1 MEKVEASKKNLLER
15 WEKSINM
22 MQKRDSAVQTARER
36 LNSEGENNAL
46 LLNELSGLRG
56 EIRKEEEQTE
66 KLGAQA
72 TLVGKVKGNLEILFQ
87 ELRAEEEK
95 VAAQYASLRESL
107 GSTEAN
113 IRLSGQEL
121 RGVEEAMGLVEGS
134 IMKLHSEA
142 RRLSEAL
149 IDQKSEHTTIEKTAS
164 NLLKQAGRMNDEIE
178 EKEIEYENILNEVAR
193 ICIDQLNTKSQIEL
207 LRKKREEALA
217 EQNDKKYLVITYEV
231 QIKQGHDIN
240 EKKQHEVGRLNKL
253 HDELMG
259 RADEAGKNPEESKLA
274 GLVRES
280 EELEQRCAEFYREWI
295 RKQTVLVHQNNK
307 LQEVHLG
314 VVQLANRKMVMEQKK
329 HRLNDTYRN
338 FGREI
343 DDIRTSLKALQQ
355 HMNALNDSIADNSDR
370 KQQLENENLNLH
382 SEFVEKLKQM
392 EHEATKLEYNVD
404 LIREQ
409 KADLMSEIVECER
422 HILLW
427 ERKYQL
433 ESEMQDALDPNV
445 GQSELEELKK
455 ELHRMELRHAS
466 LIKEQT
472 KILSE
477 AERAIDKR
485 QTIEVRKEAV
495 TKKEPARKEP
505 ENSNQLKHAMRN
517 AKENQAKI
525 MKSLADTEKLL
536 SKKEGEL
543 ERIAED
549 IEDGGHELRRLENE
563 SLALDTERV
572 LGRLRKNM
580 DVLAVAALQKKYRK
594 MEEIGNKSARL
605 AFSEPVLREKLGEV
619 RERNQALLES
629 VEQLAEK
636 YVQYS
641 ELLTPLLA
649 TNLVTKN
656 LLGS

>member
-193 ICIDQLNTKSQIEL
+193 IRIDQLNTKSQIEL

-253 HDELMG
+253 HD
-259 RADEAGKNPEESKLA
+259 
-274 GLVRES
+274 
-280 EELEQRCAEFYREWI
+280 
-295 RKQTVLVHQNNK
+295 
-307 LQEVHLG
+307 
-314 VVQLANRKMVMEQKK
+314 
-329 HRLNDTYRN
+329 
-338 FGREI
+338 
-343 DDIRTSLKALQQ
+343 
-355 HMNALNDSIADNSDR
+355 
-370 KQQLENENLNLH
+370 
-382 SEFVEKLKQM
+382 
-392 EHEATKLEYNVD
+392 
-404 LIREQ
+404 
-409 KADLMSEIVECER
+409 
-422 HILLW
+422 
-427 ERKYQL
+427 
-433 ESEMQDALDPNV
+433 
-445 GQSELEELKK
+445 
-455 ELHRMELRHAS
+455 
-466 LIKEQT
+466 
-472 KILSE
+472 
-477 AERAIDKR
+477 
-485 QTIEVRKEAV
+485 
-495 TKKEPARKEP
+495 
-505 ENSNQLKHAMRN
+505 
-517 AKENQAKI
+517 
-525 MKSLADTEKLL
+525 
-536 SKKEGEL
+536 
-543 ERIAED
+543 
-549 IEDGGHELRRLENE
+549 
-563 SLALDTERV
+563 
-572 LGRLRKNM
+572 
-580 DVLAVAALQKKYRK
+580 
-594 MEEIGNKSARL
+594 
-605 AFSEPVLREKLGEV
+605 
-619 RERNQALLES
+619 
-629 VEQLAEK
+629 
-636 YVQYS
+636 
-641 ELLTPLLA
+641 
-649 TNLVTKN
+649 
-656 LLGS
+656 